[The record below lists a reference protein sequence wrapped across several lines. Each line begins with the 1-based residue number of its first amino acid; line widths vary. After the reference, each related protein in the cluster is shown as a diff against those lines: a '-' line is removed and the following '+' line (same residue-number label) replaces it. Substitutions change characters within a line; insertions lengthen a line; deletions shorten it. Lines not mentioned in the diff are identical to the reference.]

1 MDDVQAKLRRC
12 FSAVFPSLSEQE
24 IGQAGLEATEGWDS
38 VATVT
43 LVTVIEEEFGIQLEP
58 SALERFVSFRSI
70 LEYLT
75 TLPAHR

>member
-1 MDDVQAKLRRC
+1 MNDVQARLTRC
-12 FSAVFPSLSEQE
+12 FSAVFPGLGDEE
-24 IGQAGLEATEGWDS
+24 IALAGLEATEGWDS

-58 SALERFVSFRSI
+58 SSLERFTSYRSI

-75 TLPAHR
+75 GLPAAH